1 MKKVVNALL
10 LVFITQL
17 SLAQYIPQEINYQ
30 AVARDASGNAR
41 GNESFNAS
49 VTIFSGPTAGT
60 VAYTEDHNGF
70 TNEFGLFYFKIGLG
84 ANPSTA
90 FSNVNWGIGEH
101 WIQVTFNGD
110 NLGTHKLVS
119 VPYAM
124 ISASTNGLIGAPID
138 LTNAPV
144 NGDVLVFNAGQWQVQ
159 SGLSGNN
166 SIIQNGGASVTCA
179 NGGTVLEFGTDSN
192 GDLTLTGPE
201 ITGAIDVCDGAN
213 GVNGTNG
220 NDILVVDTPEPPG
233 ANCVDG
239 GTRIDYGIDS
249 DSSGTL
255 TAGEIQGTYYV
266 CNGTAGINGVDG
278 NVWTTGSGAPTG
290 VANTGDLYLNTTNND
305 VYSFD
310 GTSWGLDAN
319 LSAAETTSTLVNN
332 GDGTFTYTDELGSAI
347 SFDTTSTET
356 TTTLINNGDGTF
368 TFTNELG
375 TMVSFDTTSSAYT
388 LSIIA
393 DADGDTEINIEASP
407 DQDIIHFNLGD
418 NAGYPTAEYFRMV
431 GPRLEVLNSGRSV
444 FIGEGAGANDDLT
457 MKNNI
462 FIGTDA
468 GNTNTNGFINVG
480 VGQGAL
486 QFNSTGY
493 GNVAVGNF
501 ALQLSTTS
509 SENTAVGQIALGG
522 NTIGTANTAIGSAAL
537 NTNTIGN
544 YNTSLGMNSMY
555 SSLNGSGNS
564 AVGVGSL
571 SSNVSGND
579 NTAVGSNSLVS
590 SLSDNNTAIGNNAGQ
605 TITTG
610 NNNTFLGYNADA
622 SINSLTN
629 ATAVGTNTIVG
640 ASNSVILGNN
650 ANVGIGT
657 STPSNKLE
665 VVGDAAKFDSV
676 IIVNGAI
683 AGYVLTS
690 DAAGSASWQP
700 AGGTTSLIQ
709 DADGDTEINLE
720 ASPDQDVIHFS
731 LGDNAGYP
739 GAEYFTMIGPRL
751 EVINSGGSVMLGAGA
766 GANDDLTNNRN
777 VLLGFESGVANTVG
791 FNNVAS
797 GYRSL
802 YSNTSGDRNVG
813 IGYESLYNSTSS
825 DANVGIGAGAL
836 YSNVAGSRATA
847 VGTGAMYYVDNAT
860 GPANI
865 YNVAFGYEAL
875 RGTTTAASN
884 TGTQNS
890 AIGYQSLFINSTGSR
905 NTALGHSV
913 LFNNSIG
920 NDNIGIGYITMF
932 DNLSGNENIALGSNT
947 LRFNQSGDANIGIGV
962 DALRTNISGDNNV
975 AVGDNALRVNT
986 SSENTALGRD
996 AGLLNTTG
1004 SNNTFIGSRSNA
1016 SASNLINASAI
1027 GYNTTV
1033 QASNTVQL
1041 GNGADVDFDGAL
1053 MPNSLAGNLGE
1064 VLTSQGP
1071 GVSPIWQP
1079 ASGGSGWDLL
1089 GNTGTSSATDFIGTT
1104 DGQALRF
1111 KTNNVQAIY
1120 IGQTNQNVGIGTE
1133 NPLGRF
1139 HTAAEAGMNINVFEA
1154 ASSGGVDEAA
1164 TLSLVRARGSLG
1176 SKQAVNANDRLGDI
1190 SFNGFNDGTSAYEE
1204 GARIAVNAIEPFNST
1219 GAGSEM
1225 KFSTTPLGL
1234 GSPEEAMIIKENGF
1248 VGIGTDAPLVNL
1260 MISGDNKTIVG
1271 VATYESGT
1279 DHSSVAVLRSRGN
1292 ELSPLNVQN
1301 GDVLGLFEFLGY
1313 NSADMW
1319 IRAGAIRM
1327 DATESYSSTGLRGG
1341 KMIFEVEQNANA
1353 GVIEAMVIDQTGN
1366 VGIGTLNPTTSF
1378 HLNGGHTR
1386 HEGAQPAGATAGS
1399 TDVKGAVN
1407 VNFATSGSIIV
1418 TFTTV
1423 FTTVPTVIITPVCNA
1438 DPSVN
1443 ARYWLSNIT
1452 STGFT
1457 VNWSG
1462 SNSTPAINYM
1472 VIE

>member
-1 MKKVVNALL
+1 MKKFINALL

-41 GNESFNAS
+41 GNESFNVT

-138 LTNAPV
+138 LTNAPTS
-144 NGDVLVFNAGQWQVQ
+144 GDVLVFNAGQWQVQ

-166 SIIQNGGASVTCA
+166 SIIQNGGASATCA

-201 ITGAIDVCDGAN
+201 ITGAIDVCNGAN

-239 GTRIDYGIDS
+239 GTRIDYGIDT
-249 DSSGTL
+249 DASGTL
-255 TAGEIQGTYYV
+255 TGAEIQGTYYV
-266 CNGTAGINGVDG
+266 CNGTAGTNGVDG

-319 LSAAETTSTLVNN
+319 LSA
-332 GDGTFTYTDELGSAI
+332 G
-347 SFDTTSTET
+347 ET
-356 TTTLINNGDGTF
+356 TTTLVNNGDGTF

-375 TMVSFDTTSSAYT
+375 TMVSFDTTSSADT

-393 DADGDTEINIEASP
+393 DADGDTEINI
-407 DQDIIHFNLGD
+407 
-418 NAGYPTAEYFRMV
+418 
-431 GPRLEVLNSGRSV
+431 
-444 FIGEGAGANDDLT
+444 
-457 MKNNI
+457 
-462 FIGTDA
+462 
-468 GNTNTNGFINVG
+468 
-480 VGQGAL
+480 
-486 QFNSTGY
+486 
-493 GNVAVGNF
+493 
-501 ALQLSTTS
+501 
-509 SENTAVGQIALGG
+509 
-522 NTIGTANTAIGSAAL
+522 
-537 NTNTIGN
+537 
-544 YNTSLGMNSMY
+544 
-555 SSLNGSGNS
+555 
-564 AVGVGSL
+564 
-571 SSNVSGND
+571 
-579 NTAVGSNSLVS
+579 
-590 SLSDNNTAIGNNAGQ
+590 
-605 TITTG
+605 
-610 NNNTFLGYNADA
+610 
-622 SINSLTN
+622 
-629 ATAVGTNTIVG
+629 
-640 ASNSVILGNN
+640 
-650 ANVGIGT
+650 
-657 STPSNKLE
+657 
-665 VVGDAAKFDSV
+665 
-676 IIVNGAI
+676 
-683 AGYVLTS
+683 
-690 DAAGSASWQP
+690 
-700 AGGTTSLIQ
+700 
-709 DADGDTEINLE
+709 E

-947 LRFNQSGDANIGIGV
+947 LRFNESGDANIGIGV

-1053 MPNSLAGNLGE
+1053 MPNSLAGNSGE

-1164 TLSLVRARGSLG
+1164 TLSLVRARGSLV

-1190 SFNGFNDGTSAYEE
+1190 SFNGFNDGTSTYEE

-1225 KFSTTPLGL
+1225 KFSTTPLGF
-1234 GSPEEAMIIKENGF
+1234 GTPEEAMIIKENGF

-1378 HLNGGHTR
+1378 HLNGGHIR
-1386 HEGAQPAGATAGS
+1386 HEGAQPVGTGNGTISGS
-1399 TDVKGAVN
+1399 TDMKGSVN
-1407 VNFATSGSIIV
+1407 VNFSPAGSITV
-1418 TFTTV
+1418 AFTTV
-1423 FTTVPTVIITPVCNA
+1423 FTTAPTVIITPVCNA
-1438 DPSVN
+1438 DPGVS

-1452 STGFT
+1452 LTGFT
-1457 VNWSG
+1457 VNWSN